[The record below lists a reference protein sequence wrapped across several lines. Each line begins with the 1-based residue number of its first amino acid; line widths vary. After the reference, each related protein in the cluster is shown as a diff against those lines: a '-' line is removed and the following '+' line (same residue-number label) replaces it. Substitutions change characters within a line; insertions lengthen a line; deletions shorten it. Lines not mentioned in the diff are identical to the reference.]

1 MYHRLYDTEYH
12 KLYVFCDQTTKTVIQ
27 QQKPNAT
34 PQNPRAFLGHIC
46 GELLKVTR
54 VGRRV
59 RRICS
64 LWREWEKPATN
75 CWKSGSC
82 WLYITSWFMGMISI
96 YIYVIFNI
104 SDIIYLKLI
113 HRYWDIDQIFW
124 FCFLLF
130 FEWYCIYIHLPVY
143 LPRPQY

>member
-12 KLYVFCDQTTKTVIQ
+12 KLYIFCDQTTKTVIQ
-27 QQKPNAT
+27 QQTPNAT

-64 LWREWEKPATN
+64 L
-75 CWKSGSC
+75 
-82 WLYITSWFMGMISI
+82 
-96 YIYVIFNI
+96 
-104 SDIIYLKLI
+104 
-113 HRYWDIDQIFW
+113 
-124 FCFLLF
+124 
-130 FEWYCIYIHLPVY
+130 
-143 LPRPQY
+143 